1 MEKLDTGEKARLFI
15 GSRKFLNM
23 NVQMVIGNFKIIVGT
38 IIQKFGY
45 PVKESALK
53 EAFDNIENCYLQ
65 NGWYRDSSRGRQD
78 YYNPFAFHYYGLI
91 YSVLEP
97 EKPISQIYKN
107 RAIDFSRDYIH
118 FLRKMVQMCLLVEA

>member
-1 MEKLDTGEKARLFI
+1 MAI
-15 GSRKFLNM
+15 
-23 NVQMVIGNFKIIVGT
+23 FKIIVGT

-118 FLRKMVQMCLLVEA
+118 FCGRWCKCAFWSKHDLSFCSFKLLVSYVVGRSFAF